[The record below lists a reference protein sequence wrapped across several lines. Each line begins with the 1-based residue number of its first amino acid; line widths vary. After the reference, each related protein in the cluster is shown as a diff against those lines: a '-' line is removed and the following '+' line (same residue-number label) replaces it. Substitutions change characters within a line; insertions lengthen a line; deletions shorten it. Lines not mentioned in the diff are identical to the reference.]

1 MSTTMTSK
9 GQVTIPKHI
18 REALGLEPGTRVE
31 FDVDDQGRVVIQ
43 PAQVAPTQE
52 SDDRFEQARGRA
64 SIRWRTEDLMQL
76 LRDDD

>member
-18 REALGLEPGTRVE
+18 RKALGLEPGARVE
-31 FDVDDQGRVVIQ
+31 FDLDDKGRVVIQ
-43 PAQVAPTQE
+43 PAQVAPTA
-52 SDDRFEQARGRA
+52 DRFEQARGRA